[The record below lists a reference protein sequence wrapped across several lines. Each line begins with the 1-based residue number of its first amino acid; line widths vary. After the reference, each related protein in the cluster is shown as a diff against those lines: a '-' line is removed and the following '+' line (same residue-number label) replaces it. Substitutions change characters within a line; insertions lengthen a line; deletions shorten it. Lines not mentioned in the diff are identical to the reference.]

1 MIWLCYL
8 HCSSEQWDV
17 LYILHLILPD
27 CYPTFPYQEN
37 FVMKALLEC
46 IKIRLKVIISSV
58 QVVAHRLVQFG
69 GILRS
74 ISFFFLAAPWHIE
87 FPSQGSALS
96 RSCGS
101 IRSLTHCAGLGI
113 KLASQHCRD
122 TVDAIAPQWELT
134 VPFFKELVVWHVAV
148 LCTKV
153 VVNI

>member
-74 ISFFFLAAPWHIE
+74 ISFFFFGCPLAYRVPRPGISSEPQLRQYQILNPLRW
-87 FPSQGSALS
+87 PGDQTCVPALQ
-96 RSCGS
+96 RHRRCHCTTVG
-101 IRSLTHCAGLGI
+101 THC
-113 KLASQHCRD
+113 
-122 TVDAIAPQWELT
+122 
-134 VPFFKELVVWHVAV
+134 PFL
-148 LCTKV
+148 
-153 VVNI
+153 